1 MLNQLTVIPTI
12 AVTDLARAREFY
24 GDVLGLAELE
34 EMAGGIVFESGE
46 GTIFVY
52 PSASAGTN
60 QATYASWRTHDI
72 EPVLR
77 DLKERG
83 VEFEHY
89 DDIQGMTREGD
100 VHVMGTMKAL
110 WFRDPDGNILN
121 VTAMA

>member
-34 EMAGGIVFESGE
+34 EMGGGIVFESGE
-46 GTIFVY
+46 GTVFVY
-52 PSASAGTN
+52 PSESAGTN
-60 QATYASWRTHDI
+60 RATYASWRTHDI

-89 DDIQGMTREGD
+89 DDMPGMTRDGD

-121 VTAMA
+121 VTARA